1 MIHSDNKYCPLDQVK
16 NSTKVRGVLLCFK
29 LLCNSRKS
37 DVHIKRRIRCRNKTR
52 SSTICHKPNSVRGT
66 IGFFEIFLQN
76 ILFIYFYLHPDDST
90 VQQDEISLK
99 KWAMRKAES
108 NMKGKWETKI
118 QNIRPLGAEL
128 FSTEKYLDELLEIIQ
143 RRNLMVHND
152 GVIDDDFLLK
162 IPEKYKS
169 EKGWRSGQILVVSS
183 EYLQRALD
191 VVQLIGCA
199 LHQSA
204 WRTWLSPSPKK
215 VNEAFG
221 NFVFAALKQQRYRLT
236 SDLADLSISF
246 SLPKKHINIVKVNQ
260 AISFRECGKS
270 DKLQNIINEL
280 SQSNPSLS
288 VQIGLSVLR
297 TDYKKMQLLLVV
309 VKLK

>member
-1 MIHSDNKYCPLDQVK
+1 
-16 NSTKVRGVLLCFK
+16 
-29 LLCNSRKS
+29 
-37 DVHIKRRIRCRNKTR
+37 
-52 SSTICHKPNSVRGT
+52 
-66 IGFFEIFLQN
+66 
-76 ILFIYFYLHPDDST
+76 
-90 VQQDEISLK
+90 
-99 KWAMRKAES
+99 
-108 NMKGKWETKI
+108 MKGKWETKI